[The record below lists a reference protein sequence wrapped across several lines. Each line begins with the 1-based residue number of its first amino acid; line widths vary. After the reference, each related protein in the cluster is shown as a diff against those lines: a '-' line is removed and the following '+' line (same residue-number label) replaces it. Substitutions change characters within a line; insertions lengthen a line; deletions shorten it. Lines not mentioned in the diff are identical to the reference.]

1 MLLAEAN
8 ASFCRTSAY
17 LYVWARRLSLVG
29 VAGYTLSKITSLT
42 ANPELTIL
50 VEVLSALIF
59 TLLLTILVLQ
69 NRDPVALSIRG
80 TNNNQIR
87 SRLGDV
93 WHVLALIYIF
103 LVFVFSVWSAKWISF
118 PSKEYIAN
126 YFSCFR
132 GCVVFTWI
140 KAVIDR
146 VFKIDAELN
155 KRFPGLLERSSLYR
169 PIIRKIVDGI
179 LSVVV
184 IL

>member
-1 MLLAEAN
+1 M
-8 ASFCRTSAY
+8 
-17 LYVWARRLSLVG
+17 G

-59 TLLLTILVLQ
+59 ALLLTILVLQ

-103 LVFVFSVWSAKWISF
+103 LVFCVFV
-118 PSKEYIAN
+118 Y
-126 YFSCFR
+126 FR
-132 GCVVFTWI
+132 GFFYIFHWIFT
-140 KAVIDR
+140 R
-146 VFKIDAELN
+146 EG
-155 KRFPGLLERSSLYR
+155 FPKNTLQKNWFS
-169 PIIRKIVDGI
+169 
-179 LSVVV
+179 
-184 IL
+184 